1 MIHME
6 LIGVYRVLKNWKM
19 TLPKEVRE
27 FFSLKEG
34 DKLVIYLDKENR
46 CMVVVKWEK
55 GMRLER
61 QSKEK

>member
-1 MIHME
+1 ME

-34 DKLVIYLDKENR
+34 DKLVIYLDKENK

>member
-1 MIHME
+1 ME

-19 TLPKEVRE
+19 TLPKEARE

-34 DKLVIYLDKENR
+34 DKLVIYLDKENK